1 MKADS
6 RRKIAPALV
15 GPAGPDIA
23 SGSAAAFPL
32 DQRADGAG
40 AGDKDGPM
48 GASSVSDNVGL
59 GGDKTREELV
69 GLGPSVSSDGVLD
82 LLGHDHRGVNLQ
94 VDESAF
100 VGNED
105 GRTAI

>member
-1 MKADS
+1 
-6 RRKIAPALV
+6 
-15 GPAGPDIA
+15 
-23 SGSAAAFPL
+23 
-32 DQRADGAG
+32 
-40 AGDKDGPM
+40 M